1 MAEAA
6 AQGGAGWRGRLEQ
19 WMGGGATDAAVLLD
33 PGALFPRGRW
43 LVPDKG
49 CCCSG
54 MCCGGRPEPTCCCGP
69 PIRAAAYGVCVT
81 LIVFKAVRVASAP
94 PPPPSAVSPSTCP
107 PLLLA
112 SHSAQ
117 IYVAFLAWLLPM
129 SLWAQASLG
138 GFEWVAPMI
147 IGDLVWCVSET
158 AQTTACPK
166 LLKWPPVENGSNGHP
181 SRTAHAEAGPRRSV
195 YVAVIACLGLC
206 LVGIGNT
213 RAAPCPT
220 EST

>member
-1 MAEAA
+1 MLGVANDSS
-6 AQGGAGWRGRLEQ
+6 RLE
-19 WMGGGATDAAVLLD
+19 A
-33 PGALFPRGRW
+33 
-43 LVPDKG
+43 
-49 CCCSG
+49 
-54 MCCGGRPEPTCCCGP
+54 
-69 PIRAAAYGVCVT
+69 
-81 LIVFKAVRVASAP
+81 
-94 PPPPSAVSPSTCP
+94 
-107 PLLLA
+107 
-112 SHSAQ
+112 H
-117 IYVAFLAWLLPM
+117 
-129 SLWAQASLG
+129 AQASLG

-166 LLKWPPVENGSNGHP
+166 LFKRPPVENGSNGHP